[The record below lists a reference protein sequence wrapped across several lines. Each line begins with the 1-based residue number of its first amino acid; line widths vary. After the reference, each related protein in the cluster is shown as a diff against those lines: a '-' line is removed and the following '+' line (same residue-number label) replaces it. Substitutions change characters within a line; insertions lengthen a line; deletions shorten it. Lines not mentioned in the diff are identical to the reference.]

1 MRFDALE
8 TYENRTVG
16 LSYYDTTEHLTSA
29 VLPCSFCGIQHSGR
43 KIARAFHTTNHLFSA
58 LSRLFFFFFVCT
70 AALLVGDLI
79 ALCCTR

>member
-29 VLPCSFCGIQHSGR
+29 VLPCSFCGIQHSER

-58 LSRLFFFFFVCT
+58 LSRLFFLWF
-70 AALLVGDLI
+70 AQQPSWWAI
-79 ALCCTR
+79 